1 MDIFNN
7 NYVPDL
13 NLPINPVK
21 TVTRKINMHFD
32 SAFRDN
38 YYKQSA
44 TDFMYSLPN
53 TINDVVSIKLT
64 SVDIP
69 NSWHTISFIA
79 KTNCF
84 TIELKGKCFC
94 NTYDI
99 KVPDG
104 NYSAQELLDYLNYE
118 YFYLSNNTDKYL
130 KCIKV
135 SLMENSLRVR
145 FEIIKDDSY
154 KCNDDFKFSLIFV
167 NDKNSNIQNTLG
179 WIMGF
184 RLGRYNDITD
194 IIQSEGLIDTGGNRY
209 IYFSL
214 DDYQKNKCNQQ
225 IVNFDKT
232 TINESVLGKIY
243 LYNGRFS
250 LNIMEDDGANVTK
263 KRDYLGPIRLSKF
276 NIKLLDKFGTVI
288 DLNNMDFSFSLE
300 LEILY
305 NSNNRF

>member
-7 NYVPDL
+7 NYVPDF

-44 TDFMYSLPN
+44 SDFMYTLPN
-53 TINDVVSIKLT
+53 SINNIMSLKLT

-69 NSWHTISFIA
+69 NSWYTISFID

-104 NYSAQELLDYLNYE
+104 NYSAQELIDYLNCE
-118 YFYLSNNTDKYL
+118 YFYLSNSTDKYL

-145 FEIIKDDSY
+145 FEIIKDGIKIIWVGRLEPIKEPILCIKTIEY
-154 KCNDDFKFSLIFV
+154 YR
-167 NDKNSNIQNTLG
+167 KNN
-179 WIMGF
+179 
-184 RLGRYNDITD
+184 
-194 IIQSEGLIDTGGNRY
+194 
-209 IYFSL
+209 
-214 DDYQKNKCNQQ
+214 
-225 IVNFDKT
+225 
-232 TINESVLGKIY
+232 Y
-243 LYNGRFS
+243 LVRTQYS
-250 LNIMEDDGANVTK
+250 LN
-263 KRDYLGPIRLSKF
+263 
-276 NIKLLDKFGTVI
+276 
-288 DLNNMDFSFSLE
+288 
-300 LEILY
+300 LY
-305 NSNNRF
+305 FYTSQ